1 MSGTVE
7 LDQDG
12 THLLI
17 RFPYREDL
25 VAMVKDLPGRRWDPR
40 QKVWRVPAKNVA
52 EVYDQC
58 SRHLFEFGSEIASL
72 LAGTLEIPKVEKKQG
87 APKQGQLALPTVEA
101 LEDDDT
107 PATKEAPNALTVSEL
122 NHRVRDCL
130 RDTFADSFWVT
141 GEILDFDKS
150 AGREH
155 RFFQLAEKS
164 PRAQRPKALVDVALF
179 GRTAETLLPKLAQ
192 GEPPLT
198 LRDGLEIRV
207 LVRVDFYPATGRFQ
221 VIVQDIDPSFT
232 LGKIALTK
240 EQILRE
246 LTQMGL
252 AERNRMLGLPVP
264 ALRIGVLTSPDA
276 DGWKDF
282 QRHLEESRCGFD
294 VTLFPIK
301 VQGTELKSTL
311 LSGLRWF
318 AKHRDEFDLLCIMRG
333 GGSRS
338 DLAWFDD
345 KDIAIAVAEHPLKL
359 IIGIGHQRDQ
369 SVLDAI
375 AHSEKT
381 PTAVAEFLVRGIESA
396 RADVQERGTRL
407 ADLVADVIADEQIRL
422 RDLSRNIARAGDTRI
437 RDASHRLATAARTL
451 LSQTTLRLAH
461 ERGQLRETVMRLT
474 HANVRLSDERGELRE
489 AVMRLTHASLRLC
502 ERKATAL
509 KQAETRRRLL
519 DPARVLQRGFAI
531 VRDADGRIAPSASR
545 VRPEQDLRVQFRDG
559 SARVRVDK
567 VETNES

>member
-1 MSGTVE
+1 MTGTVE

-25 VAMVKDLPGRRWDPR
+25 VAMVKELPGRRWDPK
-40 QKVWRVPAKNVA
+40 QKVWRVPAQNVSV
-52 EVYDQC
+52 VYDQC

-72 LAGTLEIPKVEKKQG
+72 LAGTLTVPEAKKKST
-87 APKQGQLALPTVEA
+87 PTKQGQLALPTVDALAAETGDPEA
-101 LEDDDT
+101 
-107 PATKEAPNALTVSEL
+107 AAPPSALTISQL
-122 NHRVRDCL
+122 NEQVRACL
-130 RDTFADSFWVT
+130 RDTFSDSFWIT
-141 GEILDFDKS
+141 GEIIDFDKS

-155 RFFQLAEKS
+155 RFFQLAEKA

-179 GRTAETLLPKLAQ
+179 GRTADALLPKLAQ
-192 GEPPLT
+192 GNPPLT
-198 LRDGLEIRV
+198 LRDGLEIRA

-240 EQILRE
+240 EQVLRE
-246 LTQMGL
+246 LAQMGL
-252 AERNRMLGLPVP
+252 TERNRMLGLPVP

-282 QRHLEESRCGFD
+282 QRHLEDSRGGFQ
-294 VTLFPIK
+294 VTLFPVK
-301 VQGTELKSTL
+301 VQGKDLKPTML
-311 LSGLRWF
+311 AGLEWF
-318 AKHRDEFDLLCIMRG
+318 ADHQDQFDVLCVMRG

-345 KDIAIAVAEHPLKL
+345 KDIAVAVARHPLKM

-381 PTAVAEFLVRGIESA
+381 PTAVAEFLVRGVESA
-396 RADVQERGTRL
+396 REDVQERGMRL
-407 ADLVADVIADEQIRL
+407 ADAVADLLADEKTRLKELGRDIARGSNERL
-422 RDLSRNIARAGDTRI
+422 RDANR
-437 RDASHRLATAARTL
+437 RLATAGRELA
-451 LSQTTLRLAH
+451 SQTTLRLSH
-461 ERGQLRETVMRLT
+461 ERGQLQKTAMRLT
-474 HANVRLSDERGELRE
+474 HS
-489 AVMRLTHASLRLC
+489 SLRMC

-509 KQAETRRRLL
+509 QQAETRRRLL
-519 DPARVLQRGFAI
+519 DPTRVLQRGFAI
-531 VRDADGRIAPSASR
+531 VRTEDGRIAPSVNRLTNS
-545 VRPEQDLRVQFRDG
+545 QDLRVQFRDG
-559 SARVRVDK
+559 SASVQVNS
-567 VETNES
+567 VEPNES